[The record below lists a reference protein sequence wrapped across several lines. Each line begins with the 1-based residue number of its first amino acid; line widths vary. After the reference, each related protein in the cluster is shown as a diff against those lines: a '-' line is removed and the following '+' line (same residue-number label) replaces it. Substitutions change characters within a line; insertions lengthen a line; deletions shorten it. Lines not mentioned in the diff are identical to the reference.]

1 MPVAE
6 VAPHGE
12 AAPAGP
18 RAVVRDRFETLRPR
32 GRVLGSAAGDGSVRH
47 GADVERVLEIDE
59 GGLRVRT
66 MAQSGWGRTSLV
78 HGPLEPLPGRLL
90 HVHLLNGHNTSD
102 SSAVGP
108 LWRRLARWLVGS
120 ETVPVWRRVL
130 RYPRSRPREWL
141 PRKLRYWL
149 HNRDEAPAP
158 LLENLLVGWS
168 APRLPSPASPGTS
181 ALVVRGTGPHNG
193 ELNVSA
199 GGPAVPLFQGLQN
212 LPFHHV
218 AVVRPGGVL
227 HLACSDYAGAKGLPA
242 FPAFRPLAVDGR
254 PLVGPA
260 YAGVHQG
267 ATGQIGFSCDSR
279 IYSIEVLDD
288 GRFADWCGGAC
299 LADAF
304 AARPGGTP
312 RRAERGGWWHGTAG
326 VVVDEGGAGPTADT
340 TAGAGA
346 AAATLWSDG
355 PPGPFGLLRLA
366 LSGLGPPPQRLTLTW
381 GPAGADRRR
390 AELTATGL
398 RLTLGDAAGGA
409 AVVQHHWA
417 LSLDGGHH
425 DLQLTEHA
433 GEVVAVVDGMRPTV
447 VDEPAV
453 GAQADS
459 PVIGAAAA
467 ASAGTVGADAAC
479 TITWDGGATARLARI
494 EAYPATLPLA
504 DLVTRTVGPLE
515 AGGTVVLEETFP
527 SPTPDLAA
535 GATGSLPWRR
545 AQGPGRIEVPTAG
558 AARYAADIDRP
569 VAGRTIHLVGWD
581 DPTYCDL
588 ELSAAASP
596 DDGRPGRRSR
606 AGLTVWQDDRNYFSV
621 SIWLDEAYA
630 SASVS
635 AFFTFRGF
643 EDVYDAVWSNVGDLV
658 RWDRPF
664 RLRLLCDGRRFV
676 ALVGDE
682 PVLYRALQDVH
693 PNTRSLQ
700 IREVGMVSAWEWG
713 HDTGSALHRF
723 VARGRAGD
731 TARASR

>member
-1 MPVAE
+1 MTGPVDTDRPTPSEAVPVAE

-453 GAQADS
+453 DEPAVDEPAVGAQADS

-535 GATGSLPWRR
+535 GAAGSLPWRR

-643 EDVYDAVWSNVGDLV
+643 EDVYDACGPTSGTWSAGTG
-658 RWDRPF
+658 
-664 RLRLLCDGRRFV
+664 CSGC
-676 ALVGDE
+676 GC
-682 PVLYRALQDVH
+682 
-693 PNTRSLQ
+693 
-700 IREVGMVSAWEWG
+700 SA
-713 HDTGSALHRF
+713 T
-723 VARGRAGD
+723 AGD
-731 TARASR
+731 SWPWWATNRCCTGPCRTCIQHPLAADP